1 MDQLET
7 KDLQIYKFQI
17 INNNLIEWCMVKQY
31 LLKILKIHRKKIIK
45 LLILFKYR
53 DLHLPGSLDYLG
65 AAANIFNNGIN
76 SVIPNSVQNATTIR
90 NHGNNSV
97 THAL

>member
-1 MDQLET
+1 MDLLEI
-7 KDLQIYKFQI
+7 KDMQIYKIKI
-17 INNNLIEWCMVKQY
+17 INNNHTEWCMVRQY
-31 LLKILKIHRKKIIK
+31 LLKILKIPRKEIIK

-76 SVIPNSVQNATTIR
+76 SMIPNSVQNATTIR